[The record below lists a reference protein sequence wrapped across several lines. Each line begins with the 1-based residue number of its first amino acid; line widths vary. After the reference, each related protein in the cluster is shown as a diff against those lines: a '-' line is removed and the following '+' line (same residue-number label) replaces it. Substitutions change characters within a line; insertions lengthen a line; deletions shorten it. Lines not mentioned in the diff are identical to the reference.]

1 MNEGIKHLSRSRLEK
16 LIHEW
21 ILSERDREIL
31 KRRFID
37 GIKFDELSEE
47 FELSVRQIKRIV
59 YRSEDILRSKIA
71 RK

>member
-1 MNEGIKHLSRSRLEK
+1 MNEEIKHLSRSRLEK

-21 ILSERDREIL
+21 ILSERDRKIL

-47 FELSVRQIKRIV
+47 FELSERQIKRIV